1 VGNLFIFKVGAPD
14 AEFLEKEM
22 WPEFS
27 PIDMVNW
34 DTFRAAVKIVVNNQ
48 PTRPFSF
55 TIDLP
60 WLKPILNISEKI
72 ELMKQISALKRW
84 TKRELVDKE
93 IYFRV
98 GV

>member
-1 VGNLFIFKVGAPD
+1 MG
-14 AEFLEKEM
+14 
-22 WPEFS
+22 PEFS
-27 PIDMVNW
+27 AIDMVNG

-60 WLKPILNISEKI
+60 RLKPKVNIPEKI
-72 ELMKQISALKRW
+72 EIMKQISALKW
-84 TKRELVDKE
+84 GTKRELVDKE